1 MDLIRQIIL
10 ITATALS
17 PNHTFD
23 FRDPI
28 TGANCTAY
36 LQKECDMSYVGDH
49 KLKLKVWN
57 YDGWSG
63 QWEKTVYLEGSA
75 FKRK

>member
-1 MDLIRQIIL
+1 MDLIRNVIL

-17 PNHTFD
+17 PNHEFD

-28 TGANCTAY
+28 TGDRCTAY
-36 LQKECDMSYVGDH
+36 LEKECDMSFVGDH
-49 KLKLKVWN
+49 KLKLKVWT
-57 YDGWSG
+57 YDGWAG
-63 QWEKTVYLEGSA
+63 RWREPVYLEGSA